1 MESESA
7 RRNATRTMK
16 RPPKLKPEAPRNN
29 KISVST
35 EEDINGGNNKNN
47 VEEEG
52 IRSSNNGWCTPKG
65 KRFRIPEILTC
76 PPPPKK
82 MKSVIPNKFSSSS
95 KSSIA
100 LFAATASPE
109 EIELFFFT
117 ALKNVVSS
125 T

>member
-1 MESESA
+1 MARESA
-7 RRNATRTMK
+7 RRTRTTT
-16 RPPKLKPEAPRNN
+16 RKLKLEARNN
-29 KISVST
+29 KISSVTST
-35 EEDINGGNNKNN
+35 TDKDINGGNNKNN

-52 IRSSNNGWCTPKG
+52 IRNSNNGWCTPKG

-82 MKSVIPNKFSSSS
+82 IKSVIPNKFSSSS

-100 LFAATASPE
+100 LFSATASPE

-117 ALKNVVSS
+117 ALKNVVS